1 MGKEIREANKAR
13 RQARRERR
21 KGVKEVGEEN
31 YSYDGYHKNEYDKK
45 GDSKEYGKVKR
56 YSKKNLP
63 PSPPTQMKQ
72 PFYRT
77 GPINFGDLYKEKK

>member
-13 RQARRERR
+13 RQARRER
-21 KGVKEVGEEN
+21 KQGIKEVGEEN
-31 YSYDGYHKNEYDKK
+31 YSYDGYHTGEYDKK

-56 YSKKNLP
+56 YSKKNPP
-63 PSPPTQMKQ
+63 PSPMNKT

-77 GPINFGDLYKEKK
+77 GPINFGDLYNEKK